1 MNTET
6 QTQMS
11 PEFQALISRVQEI
24 GKANHENLVAENRKM
39 MAEALAQVT
48 GGFRAPVA
56 DPAAAAAAAPVPPA
70 PPVAQPKK
78 NESWLAKAGLTN
90 SWEPVTVPI
99 TKEQALGALATPD
112 DPGRLVKGIAE
123 RGLQAI
129 GIEAAYER
137 GLVQAPKK
145 GLETWQAIA
154 LGVLGATVVAGAATG
169 VGMYVAEVG
178 PFAPERASR

>member
-11 PEFQALISRVQEI
+11 PEFQALIGRVQEI

-56 DPAAAAAAAPVPPA
+56 APPAAAPAQGAPAVQA
-70 PPVAQPKK
+70 PKQ
-78 NESWLAKAGLTN
+78 NDSWLAKVGLAN
-90 SWEPVTVPI
+90 PWEPVQVPV
-99 TKEQALGALATPD
+99 TKDQALSALTTA
-112 DPGRLVKGIAE
+112 DPGPVVKGIAE